1 MPIQLYSD
9 FEKRQALLQE
19 KQRELDLE
27 VIRCPK
33 CDSQWFEQVVF
44 ARFKADH
51 HIILGQDVPV
61 RPGSL
66 QYTLLRC
73 ACCKDLLEPRVLHNT
88 RDVASGDYDHFL
100 DTLEG
105 KHDKRAEQ
113 EEEKK
118 EEDALQAEEL

>member
-1 MPIQLYSD
+1 MPIQTWSD
-9 FEKRQALLQE
+9 FEKKQAQLQE

-27 VIRCPK
+27 TVRCPK
-33 CDSQWFEQVVF
+33 CDSQWFEQVRF

-61 RPGSL
+61 RPGSV

-73 ACCKDLLEPRVLHNT
+73 ACCGDMLEPRVLHNS

-100 DTLEG
+100 DTIEG
-105 KHDKRAEQ
+105 KLDKRP
-113 EEEKK
+113 K
-118 EEDALQAEEL
+118 EEDKEEAPDALQAEEL